1 MIAASLAIFLFLALS
16 FALTEALLPK
26 DLGIPWPNLIGA
38 FACGLGYWVYVKAV
52 ERRPVVELAAS
63 RAIPEWAC
71 GAALGVLIGLLT
83 LAPLWGWGDYRIEGV
98 GNVDPLLR
106 QVPEMALVS
115 AFEEL
120 LMRCVV
126 LRIAQ
131 QAWGT
136 RSALVLSTLLFVA
149 AHLPGG
155 ISFIGALVTAAASLA
170 FSAAYLITGR
180 VWLPMGVHFAW
191 NYLFAAVFSVPVSGH
206 EAKGWLHGSMTGP
219 AWLTGGSYGVEAS
232 AVALV
237 VWSVAAAMLLYGAL
251 ARRGIA
257 PAATQAQP
265 R

>member
-1 MIAASLAIFLFLALS
+1 
-16 FALTEALLPK
+16 
-26 DLGIPWPNLIGA
+26 
-38 FACGLGYWVYVKAV
+38 
-52 ERRPVVELAAS
+52 
-63 RAIPEWAC
+63 
-71 GAALGVLIGLLT
+71 
-83 LAPLWGWGDYRIEGV
+83 V
-98 GNVDPLLR
+98 GKVDPLLR

-136 RSALVLSTLLFVA
+136 RNALVLSTVLFVA

-155 ISFIGALVTAAASLA
+155 ISFIGVLVTAAASLA

-237 VWSVAAAMLLYGAL
+237 VWSVAAALLLYGAL

-257 PAATQAQP
+257 PAATQAQA